1 MFKKTLQ
8 SMLMLLLVVSMAAC
22 SGTKVSGTGAA
33 SRSPQTTASTS
44 ESPVQ
49 SKLAAG
55 TLKLEGT
62 DQAVTA
68 EQAKELL
75 PLWKA
80 VKTLGSSDTISQE
93 EIQALYDQIQET
105 LTASQIQAITQMSLT
120 QEDISTMMAD
130 LGIDMNSASSS
141 GLTEEERAAQ
151 ISAAQSSSSSSGSFP
166 GGGGGFPGGGGG
178 GFPGGGSMSSGSM
191 PSGAMPAGG
200 EITGGA
206 PGMMPGAQGTP
217 AAGQAAGAGQ
227 SFDTTNLFLDALISM
242 LKERAA
248 S

>member
-105 LTASQIQAITQMSLT
+105 LTASQIQAITKMSLT

-151 ISAAQSSSSSSGSFP
+151 ISA
-166 GGGGGFPGGGGG
+166 
-178 GFPGGGSMSSGSM
+178 
-191 PSGAMPAGG
+191 GA
-200 EITGGA
+200 I
-206 PGMMPGAQGTP
+206 Q
-217 AAGQAAGAGQ
+217 
-227 SFDTTNLFLDALISM
+227 F
-242 LKERAA
+242 K
-248 S
+248 